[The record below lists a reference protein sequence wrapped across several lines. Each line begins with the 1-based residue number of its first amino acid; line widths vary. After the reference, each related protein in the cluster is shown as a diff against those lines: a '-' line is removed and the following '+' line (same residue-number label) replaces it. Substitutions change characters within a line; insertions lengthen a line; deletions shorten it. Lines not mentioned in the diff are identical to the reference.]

1 MLPADPM
8 TVDPIMRCCQ
18 IAGNDGQL
26 TGVNQINDVQLELRM
41 LPECPPTR
49 AQMDLST
56 MFMRFP
62 DQDVAGVSEC
72 FRSNNGYTLD
82 SALIPAKFYS
92 VCCYSNG

>member
-8 TVDPIMRCCQ
+8 TAAAIMECCQ
-18 IAGNDGQL
+18 FADNDEPIN
-26 TGVNQINDVQLELRM
+26 GVPLNRISTVLGD

-49 AQMDLST
+49 AQMDLGT

-62 DQDVAGVSEC
+62 DEDVAGVSEC
-72 FRSNNGYTLD
+72 FRSNNGY
-82 SALIPAKFYS
+82 APPAAMVPVQFYT